1 MPINLQRL
9 AWRCFVKGRSQS
21 ALEVALFG
29 RPVAVDGNAGR
40 VPAVE
45 SELVVLFDYR
55 SKIWKKKYEIE
66 RNKHYDETQ
75 CDDCK

>member
-1 MPINLQRL
+1 M
-9 AWRCFVKGRSQS
+9 
-21 ALEVALFG
+21 
-29 RPVAVDGNAGR
+29 DR
-40 VPAVE
+40 VLAVE

-66 RNKHYDETQ
+66 RDKQHDETQ